1 MTLHKISRFQRV
13 ILKRA
18 LLFLRFYSISSTR
31 ADRNLEP
38 KFADPIPLRAL
49 SHEKGTNSKRTS
61 LRTNPLPVLTLHKN
75 SNSLF
80 IAFHG
85 SWNRSDPTGYK
96 VVRLGLSQEGEI
108 TSQEDFIS
116 GWLQPDGSVSGRP
129 VDLEV
134 SPAGDLYL
142 SDDKRGMVSRISG
155 E

>member
-1 MTLHKISRFQRV
+1 
-13 ILKRA
+13 
-18 LLFLRFYSISSTR
+18 
-31 ADRNLEP
+31 
-38 KFADPIPLRAL
+38 
-49 SHEKGTNSKRTS
+49 
-61 LRTNPLPVLTLHKN
+61 LTLHKN

-108 TSQEDFIS
+108 TSQEDFTS

-142 SDDKRGMVSRISG
+142 SDDKRGVVSRISG